1 MTGNTL
7 LTIDKVTLEALR
19 VLHGNLSFLKNCN
32 RDYDAEFAK
41 DGAKIGDTLRIRKPP
56 KYTVRTGRVMS
67 AQNSTEGFIN
77 LPVTNQK
84 GVDLDFTSA
93 EFTLGIDNFSRRFL
107 KPSMTVLAAN
117 IDYDALSMTLDVA
130 NSVGTPGTTPAT
142 YQVWGDANAKLDDNL
157 APRDGERTAILNP
170 AAMTRT
176 VDGLKGLFQAGDAIA
191 DQYRSGVMTRAID
204 LKWAI
209 DQNVRNLTTG
219 TGMATSVS
227 VTGTTVTGAT
237 TLALDYADNALGGT
251 LTINE
256 GEVFTIGSVF
266 AVNDET
272 KQSLTTLKQFV
283 CTATTAAVASQ
294 WLTLPISPTIYGPT
308 SAGLQNVD
316 ALPADN
322 AAITFYGT
330 TSSTVYPQNLI
341 FHRDAF
347 TFATADLKLPRNQEM
362 AARKVQDGISLRIW
376 EGTDIKNDEWPVR
389 SDVLYGYVSTYP
401 ELACRVWG

>member
-7 LTIDKVTLEALR
+7 LTIDMVTLEALR
-19 VLHGNLSFLKNCN
+19 VLHGNLAFIKNCN

-67 AQNSTEGFIN
+67 AQNSTEGFVN

-130 NSVGTPGTTPAT
+130 NSVGTPGTTPST

-191 DQYRSGVMTRAID
+191 DQYRSGVMSRAID

-209 DQNVRNLTTG
+209 DQNVRNLTMG
-219 TGMATSVS
+219 THSGTVS
-227 VTGTTVTGAT
+227 VTGNVATGAT
-237 TLALDYADNALGGT
+237 TVALDWGATGT
-251 LTINE
+251 ATDTIAE
-256 GEVFTIGSVF
+256 GEVFTMAAVF

-272 KQSLTTLKQFV
+272 KQALTNLKQFV
-283 CTATTAAVASQ
+283 VTATTTGVSSQ

-308 SAGLQNVD
+308 SAGLQNVS
-316 ALPADN
+316 ALPLDN
-322 AAITFYGT
+322 AAVVFYGT
-330 TSSTVYPQNLI
+330 TSVTVYPQNLI

-362 AARKVQDGISLRIW
+362 AARKVQDGISMRIW
-376 EGTDIKNDEWPVR
+376 EGTDIRNDEWPVR

>member
-1 MTGNTL
+1 M
-7 LTIDKVTLEALR
+7 VTLEALR
-19 VLHGNLSFLKNCN
+19 VLHGNLSFVKNVN
-32 RDYDAEFAK
+32 RDYDDSFAK
-41 DGAKIGDTLRIRKPP
+41 TGAKIGDTLRIRKPP
-56 KYTVRTGRVMS
+56 KFTVRSGAVMS
-67 AQNSTEGFIN
+67 AQNVTESTIA

-84 GVDLDFTSA
+84 GVDMNGFTSA
-93 EFTLGIDNFSRRFL
+93 EMALSIDEINTRFIR
-107 KPSMTVLAAN
+107 PAMSVLAAQV
-117 IDYDALSMTLDVA
+117 DFTALIMTLDVA

-142 YQVWGDANAKLDDNL
+142 YQVWGDANAKLDDFL

-170 AAMTRT
+170 NAMART

-209 DQNVRNLTTG
+209 DQNVRTLTMG
-219 TGMATSVS
+219 TRDGTIS
-227 VTGTTVTGAT
+227 VTGAVATGST
-237 TLALDYADNALGGT
+237 QVALDYTVGSSASAT
-251 LTINE
+251 LVA

-272 KQSLTTLKQFV
+272 KATLTNLKQFV
-283 CTATTAAVASQ
+283 VTATQTAASSQ
-294 WLTLPISPTIYGPT
+294 WLTVPVSPTIYGPT
-308 SAGLQNVD
+308 SAGLQNVS

-322 AAITFYGT
+322 AAVTVYGT

-347 TFATADLKLPRNQEM
+347 TFATVDLPMPAGQQI
-362 AARKVQDGISLRIW
+362 AARKVVDGISMRIW
-376 EGTDIKNDEWPVR
+376 QGADIVNDQFLTR
-389 SDVLYGYVSTYP
+389 SDVLFGYVTTYP